1 MTIEEQGV
9 RNPLVAMLELTGEE
23 KLARGVLHTPIEI
36 VQQPVTWENTF
47 ARVTSQSAEL
57 RRFLSQMLPASRRS
71 SAPTVYLVG
80 AGTSD
85 YIGRSL
91 TSVLRQKWQ
100 CDVIAIP
107 STDLITDMESFV
119 VPGRDYLWISFS
131 RSGDSSEGVG
141 VLEKALQEYPQIAHL
156 VVTCNKDGKMSRLC
170 ADVENAFV
178 LLLDDAVNDRGL
190 AMTSSF
196 TNMVVAG
203 QALANITSLGS
214 YRPILDGLVAMGRRM
229 LSSGAAVAES
239 VSHMQCRKA
248 CFVGSGALAAA
259 ATECGLKAL
268 ELTAGSIYT
277 MAESTMGL
285 RHGPMSALDEHTLVV
300 FFLSEDE
307 RRLRYEIDLMQEI
320 KSKQLGRARVA
331 IAPRD
336 GKNLRG
342 LCDHLVAL
350 DAPTGFPDDYRVP
363 VDVIFGQ
370 MVGLFL
376 SIVAKLQPDH
386 PSPNGAINRVV
397 SHVQIYL

>member
-36 VQQPVTWENTF
+36 VQQPVTWESTF
-47 ARVTSQSAEL
+47 ERVRSQRAQL
-57 RRFLSQMLPASRRS
+57 QRFLSNVLPESRQG

-85 YIGRSL
+85 YIGRAL
-91 TSVLRQKWQ
+91 TSILRQKWQ

-107 STDLITDMESFV
+107 STDLIADMDSYV
-119 VPGRDYLWISFS
+119 LPGRNYLWISFS

-141 VLEKALQEYPQIAHL
+141 VLEKALQKYPQISHL
-156 VVTCNKDGKMSRLC
+156 VVTCNKDGKMSRLS
-170 ADVENAFV
+170 ADVKNAVV
-178 LLLDDAVNDRGL
+178 LLLDDTVNDRGL

-203 QALANITSLGS
+203 QALASLNSLES
-214 YRPILDGLVAMGRRM
+214 YRPTLDGLVAMGRRM
-229 LSSGAAVAES
+229 LSIGATVAES
-239 VSHMQCRKA
+239 VSHLQCQKA
-248 CFVGSGALAAA
+248 CFVGSGALAAV

-285 RHGPMSALDEHTLVV
+285 RHGPMSALDEQTLVV
-300 FFLSEDE
+300 FFLSEDD

-320 KSKQLGRARVA
+320 KSKQLGRVRVA
-331 IAPRD
+331 IAPRAD
-336 GKNLRG
+336 ENLRG

-350 DAPTGFPDDYRVP
+350 DAPTGFSR
-363 VDVIFGQ
+363 
-370 MVGLFL
+370 
-376 SIVAKLQPDH
+376 
-386 PSPNGAINRVV
+386 
-397 SHVQIYL
+397 

>member
-47 ARVTSQSAEL
+47 ARVRSQRAEL
-57 RRFLSQMLPASRRS
+57 QRFLSDVLPESRQG

-85 YIGRSL
+85 YIGRAL

-107 STDLITDMESFV
+107 STDLIAGIESYV
-119 VPGRDYLWISFS
+119 LPDRNYLWISFS

-141 VLEKALQEYPQIAHL
+141 VLEKALQRYPQISHL

-178 LLLDDAVNDRGL
+178 LLLDDTVNDRGL

-203 QALANITSLGS
+203 QALANLTSLES
-214 YRPILDGLVAMGRRM
+214 YRLTVDGLVAMGRRM
-229 LSSGAAVAES
+229 LSTGAAVAQS
-239 VSHMQCRKA
+239 VSLLQCHKA

-285 RHGPMSALDEHTLVV
+285 RHGPMSALDEQTLVV

-307 RRLRYEIDLMQEI
+307 RRLRYEIDLMKEI
-320 KSKQLGRARVA
+320 QSKQLGRVRVA
-331 IAPRD
+331 IAPGD
-336 GKNLRG
+336 GENLRG
-342 LCDHLVAL
+342 LCDQLVAI

-376 SIVAKLQPDH
+376 SIAAKLQPDH

-397 SHVQIYL
+397 SHVQIYP